1 MKKQALISVAVLVLL
16 SLAATVSGGTGDL
29 EETLKTFLKKH
40 YSWQEI
46 EISELELNAPAPQA
60 PPAEI
65 RIVQSPPGRTVFRLE
80 YEGGRTIKA
89 TALVKAY
96 NPVVMSRKQLKKGD
110 VLQKTDVYA
119 VLADATKIPKGA
131 YKNEEAVIGKP
142 LSRSIGVNLAITE
155 SMLQE
160 APLLKKGQKVM
171 LVIDAPGL
179 TVKAVGAL
187 NQNAAIGNQVKVVNL
202 VSHKVVTGLLVDEH
216 TVKVGL

>member
-1 MKKQALISVAVLVLL
+1 MKKQTLISAVVLVLL

-29 EETLKTFLKKH
+29 EDTLKTFLKKH
-40 YSWQEI
+40 YSWAEI
-46 EISELELNAPAPQA
+46 EISDLELNAPAPQT

-65 RIVQSPPGRTVFRLE
+65 RVVQSPPGRSVFKLE
-80 YEGGRTIKA
+80 YAGGRTIKA
-89 TALVKAY
+89 TALVKAF

-110 VLQKTDVYA
+110 VLQQQDVYTMLAETNKIPTGAVKNEGA
-119 VLADATKIPKGA
+119 VL
-131 YKNEEAVIGKP
+131 GKP
-142 LSRSIGVNLAITE
+142 LSRSIGLNLAITE

-202 VSHKVVTGLLVDEH
+202 VSHKVLTGLLVDEH